1 MFCMQPKLL
10 SDHNA
15 SKYFH
20 WKISFLRCKNE
31 FLILLKFPSYK
42 YFRFIHISH
51 IISLHNCMCRYI
63 SSNKCIFELLFF
75 FVTQCLH
82 VNFLKCLLFSIYQ
95 HQTRKCSYIF
105 TLSVLRYISSVIYPP
120 WLYWILGSFQLTA
133 EKLGD
138 DQWLVTHNCQNKRTV
153 FSHNCSFKSPSS

>member
-1 MFCMQPKLL
+1 MQPKLL

-51 IISLHNCMCRYI
+51 
-63 SSNKCIFELLFF
+63 KCIFELLFF

-105 TLSVLRYISSVIYPP
+105 TLSILWYISSVIYPP

-133 EKLGD
+133 EKPGD

>member
-1 MFCMQPKLL
+1 MRADDIWMLI
-10 SDHNA
+10 DT
-15 SKYFH
+15 
-20 WKISFLRCKNE
+20 KISPAFCEKKKKRTNKKEAKTILVATSQSCKCFVCNQNYCLITTLANIFTGCKNE

-120 WLYWILGSFQLTA
+120 
-133 EKLGD
+133 
-138 DQWLVTHNCQNKRTV
+138 
-153 FSHNCSFKSPSS
+153 